1 MNLLSRLNRSAHH
14 FRQGIHLPWTDD
26 GPFTPSGQLVMLVT
40 LASVAAAVVLVAA

>member
-1 MNLLSRLNRSAHH
+1 VNLLSKLNRSAHH
-14 FRQGIHLPWTDD
+14 LREGIHLPWADE